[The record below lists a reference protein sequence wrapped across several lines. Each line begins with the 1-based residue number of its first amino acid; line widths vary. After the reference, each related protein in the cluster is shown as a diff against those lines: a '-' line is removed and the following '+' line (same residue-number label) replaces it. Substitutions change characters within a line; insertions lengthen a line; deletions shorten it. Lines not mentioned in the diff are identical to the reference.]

1 MDIIKYKDFNND
13 NNKINDFIKSLN
25 ELTNN
30 HEIVLK
36 STDIIYLMNYN
47 GELGQIEYNYGK
59 KEYKLKITK

>member
-30 HEIVLK
+30 HDIVLK

-59 KEYKLKITK
+59 KEYKLKNN

>member
-13 NNKINDFIKSLN
+13 NNKIKDFIKSLN

-30 HEIVLK
+30 YGIVLK

-59 KEYKLKITK
+59 KEYKLKKK

>member
-30 HEIVLK
+30 HDIVLK